1 MGTEPQEY
9 IDLAVACHLDDFERV
24 KSIVENNPHI
34 DLNRQV
40 NHSKSRRNGAPL
52 VLTGDPEIADY
63 LIKKGARVNEK
74 YEHSGVWI
82 TPLDSAEKELTKE
95 TALHDENIKAKA
107 EAYID
112 FLKRNGAKTY
122 EELQGDEK

>member
-9 IDLAVACHLDDFERV
+9 IDLAVACHLDDFEKV

-34 DLNRQV
+34 DLNRQI
-40 NHSKSRRNGAPL
+40 NHNKARGNGAPL
-52 VLTGDPEIADY
+52 VLTGAPEIADY
-63 LIKKGARVNEK
+63 LIKKGADINRV
-74 YEHSGVWI
+74 YEHSGELI
-82 TPLDSAEKELTKE
+82 TPLDSAKKELTKKP
-95 TALHDENIKAKA
+95 TLHDKNKEAKA

-122 EELQGDEK
+122 EELQGDKK